1 MKKIASFTRDHTRLQ
16 PGVYV
21 SRRDHTPSGDTITT
35 FDIRLTAP
43 NRQPAVSPEA
53 LHTIEHLAA
62 TYLRNDATWGDK
74 IVYWGPMGCC
84 TGSYLLMQGDLNPSD
99 IAGLLT
105 EMFEFIADFDGEIP
119 GATARD
125 CGNYTFNDLT
135 TAKAVARR
143 FLTETLLNLTD
154 SNTTYPV

>member
-1 MKKIASFTRDHTRLQ
+1 MKKIASFTIDHTRLQ